1 MKRKLTEMITRSLA
15 FVLSL
20 GIASGAWA
28 ANDVTLGTP
37 EVTWGADFTN
47 AVVTATVTDGYTDVA
62 YTLTYGQTTVAG
74 TVAGTTVTFNV
85 PVAENARYANFDYSI
100 AAKVNNASV
109 GSASGSAIVADE
121 KAWFSTTANKTTNGA
136 WTTQPTVAGSKMT
149 FTESNTFTPT
159 PAPSGKIVVIDMGNV
174 CFGDTND
181 AEISDAQAGIRIG
194 ENGKFE
200 VLTPNNDWQE
210 TSVAADGATEYNVV
224 VTINYT
230 TKKYSVKVGEN
241 TISNIDLAGDKTQ
254 VASIEFQGD
263 GSLESLT
270 GEYYDGAMVKDSA
283 DKTYDTVAEAIAAL
297 KAGTA
302 TAPLTILHDGIAPAG
317 WTIDKNGKLDT
328 AQAEVVIDETPTETN
343 PVTVSVAVPK
353 ACTADGLIDTEN
365 RAAGDILKVWSKT
378 DECYYTWELTS
389 AKEWKPRNTYVIT
402 ETGATTHSKAA
413 SEFNLK
419 AGQAV
424 WVTITTSASV
434 KLKVTY
440 NAAPVAVA
448 VESGWNL
455 VAPTTPGG
463 TTVNDIIKST
473 GAADND
479 SIVVPTKTVPKVYTK
494 VNGAWGYTTIVE
506 VETPNGLK
514 IGRSVHK
521 VEDTTIKAG
530 TGVWFVNGSS
540 DSKNINL

>member
-37 EVTWGADFTN
+37 SVEWGADFTN
-47 AVVTATVTDGYTDVA
+47 AVVTVTVTGGNADVA

-85 PVAENARYANFDYSI
+85 PVAENTRYANFDYSI

-121 KAWFSTTANKTTNGA
+121 KAWFSTTASATTGGLWTKGVATDNG
-136 WTTQPTVAGSKMT
+136 KMT
-149 FTESNTFTPT
+149 FSDGNTFRPS
-159 PAPSGKIVVIDMGNV
+159 AASSGKIVVIDMGKV
-174 CFGDTND
+174 CFGDAND

-194 ENGKFE
+194 ENGYFQ
-200 VLTPNNDWQE
+200 VLTTNNVWEDE
-210 TSVAADGATEYNVV
+210 TSFAADSNAEYNVV
-224 VTINYT
+224 VTVNYA
-230 TKKYSVKVGEN
+230 TKTYSVKVGEN
-241 TISNIDLAGDKTQ
+241 TISNIALAGDKTQ
-254 VASIEFQGD
+254 VESIEFQGD
-263 GSLESLT
+263 GSLKSLT
-270 GEYYDGAMVKDSA
+270 GEYFDGAMVKDSA

-297 KAGTA
+297 KARTA
-302 TAPLTILHDGIAPAG
+302 TAPLTMLHTGTAPTG
-317 WTIDKNGKLDT
+317 WTIENGKLVT
-328 AQAEVVIDETPTETN
+328 AQAEVVIDETPTAEA
-343 PVTVSVAVPK
+343 PVTVSVAVPR
-353 ACTADGLIDTEN
+353 ACTAAGLIDTEN

-378 DECYYTWELTS
+378 DQCYYTWELTS
-389 AKEWKPRNTYVIT
+389 TKAWEPKETYKVT
-402 ETGATTHSKAA
+402 ETDVTSHSKLT
-413 SEFNLK
+413 SEVNLS

-424 WVTITTSASV
+424 WVTITTSESV
-434 KLKVTY
+434 KLLVAY

-455 VAPTTPGG
+455 VAPTTPGD
-463 TTVNDIIKST
+463 TTVNAIIAST
-473 GAADND
+473 GAAAND

-494 VNGAWGYTTIVE
+494 VGDKWGYTTIEE
-506 VETPNGLK
+506 VETKNGLT

-540 DSKNINL
+540 NSKDINL